1 MKRSPMTALVA
12 TISCAALFT
21 GISATAADAKPIK
34 YKVSGGSMYTIE
46 FKVTDGVDQTVR
58 VGTIGRT
65 GRVTAVSDDWG
76 LPSITSADYSEDT
89 GLVYILA
96 RALLG
101 GSSDERC
108 TVMTWDPATPSVDPV
123 MLFQLPSTR
132 TSCQSLYVFDERLAI
147 WALDNGSLEVG
158 HHDTYARDSGTYISP
173 TFFGG
178 EFSWPIVGIDVRS
191 DQKML
196 RVGSDGKYVLAYM
209 ETPVQRSIKGLR
221 GYIRDAQFD
230 ARDTA
235 WLLGTRTY
243 LDSRLGVL
251 SFKNRRVAWGNLLRD
266 AETREVWFTDSI
278 FFIQN
283 NG

>member
-1 MKRSPMTALVA
+1 MKKSLA
-12 TISCAALFT
+12 TLLASAAGLGVLFSSIGVT
-21 GISATAADAKPIK
+21 EAHAKPRP
-34 YKVSGGSMYTIE
+34 YSFGDGTMYTIE
-46 FKVTDGVDQTVR
+46 FKAGDGADQTAR

-76 LPSITSADYSEDT
+76 LPSITSADYSEVT

-96 RALLG
+96 RGLLG
-101 GSSDERC
+101 AYNQRC

-123 MLFQLPSTR
+123 TLFQLPSTR
-132 TSCQSLYVFDERLAI
+132 TSCCSLYVFDEGLAI
-147 WALDNGSLEVG
+147 WALDSGNLEEG
-158 HHDTYARDSGTYISP
+158 HHETYARDSGTYISP
-173 TFFGG
+173 TSFGG

-209 ETPVQRSIKGLR
+209 ETPVQRSIRGLR
-221 GYIRDAQFD
+221 GYITDAQFD

-243 LDSRLGVL
+243 WDSRLGVL
-251 SFKNRRVAWGNLLRD
+251 SFKNSRVAWGNLLRD
-266 AETREVWFTDSI
+266 SETRELWNSESI

>member
-1 MKRSPMTALVA
+1 VKKSLSTLLASVA
-12 TISCAALFT
+12 GIGVLFSSI
-21 GISATAADAKPIK
+21 GITEAHAKPRP
-34 YKVSGGSMYTIE
+34 YSFGDGTMYTIE
-46 FKVTDGVDQTVR
+46 FKVGDGADQTAR

-96 RALLG
+96 RGLLA
-101 GSSDERC
+101 SSDERC

-132 TSCQSLYVFDERLAI
+132 YICHSIYVFDERLAI
-147 WALDNGSLEVG
+147 WAFERASNDVG
-158 HHDTYARDSGTYISP
+158 HHETYARDSGVYISP

-209 ETPVQRSIKGLR
+209 ETPVQRKVKQLR
-221 GYIRDAQFD
+221 LRIRDAQFD

-251 SFKNRRVAWGNLLRD
+251 SFKSRKVSWGNVLRD
-266 AETREVWFTDSI
+266 SETRELWNSDSV

>member
-1 MKRSPMTALVA
+1 MKKPLSTLLA
-12 TISCAALFT
+12 SAAGLGVLFSSIGVT
-21 GISATAADAKPIK
+21 EAYAKPRP
-34 YKVSGGSMYTIE
+34 YSFGDGTMYTIE
-46 FKVTDGVDQTVR
+46 FKVTDDVDQTAR
-58 VGTIGRT
+58 IGTIGRT

-96 RALLG
+96 RGFLSG
-101 GSSDERC
+101 YNQRC
-108 TVMTWDPATPSVDPV
+108 TVMTWDPETPSVDPV
-123 MLFQLPSTR
+123 TLFQLPSTR
-132 TSCQSLYVFDERLAI
+132 TPCYSLYVFDEGLAI
-147 WALDNGSLEVG
+147 WARDSSDEG
-158 HHDTYARDSGTYISP
+158 HHETYARDSGTYISP
-173 TFFGG
+173 TSFGG

-196 RVGSDGKYVLAYM
+196 RVGSDGQYVLAYM

-221 GYIRDAQFD
+221 DLIIDAQFD

-251 SFKNRRVAWGNLLRD
+251 SFKNSRVAWGNLLRD
-266 AETREVWFTDSI
+266 AETREVWFTESI
-278 FFIQN
+278 FFIPN